1 MTAFIQTIKLG
12 GVNCF
17 LVRDKSSILVDSG
30 TPGKHDKILKQVKK
44 LGLNP
49 EDIELII
56 ITHGHGDHFGSAQKI
71 KELTG
76 AKLAVHKEDAHLVK
90 EGKKVFPPGLTNWGR
105 FMAFVWRPMFSFI
118 NFPGVDPD
126 ILVDEE
132 LQLAEFGIKGQ
143 IIHTPGHT
151 AGAVSVLL
159 DGGEAIVGDLAM
171 NGFPMRKGAGMPIFG
186 NSETEIKQSWKKLLD
201 AGART
206 IYPGHGDPFPA
217 SQLM

>member
-1 MTAFIQTIKLG
+1 MAHVQPIKLG

-17 LVRDKSSILVDSG
+17 LVQEEGLILIDTG
-30 TPGKHDKILKQVKK
+30 TPGQHDRIVKQVKQ
-44 LGLNP
+44 LELNP
-49 EDIELII
+49 EDIELIV

-71 KELTG
+71 KESTG

-90 EGKKVFPPGLTNWGR
+90 EGRKVFPPGLTNWGR
-105 FMAFVWRPMFSFI
+105 FMSFVWRPMFSFI
-118 NFPGVDPD
+118 NFTGVDPD

-132 LQLAEFGIKGQ
+132 FQLAKFGIKGR

-171 NGFPMRKGAGMPIFG
+171 NGFPMRRGAGMPIFG
-186 NSETEIKQSWKKLLD
+186 NSEREIKQSWKKLVD
-201 AGART
+201 AGAKV
-206 IYPGHGDPFPA
+206 IYPGHGEPFPA
-217 SQLM
+217 NYLK